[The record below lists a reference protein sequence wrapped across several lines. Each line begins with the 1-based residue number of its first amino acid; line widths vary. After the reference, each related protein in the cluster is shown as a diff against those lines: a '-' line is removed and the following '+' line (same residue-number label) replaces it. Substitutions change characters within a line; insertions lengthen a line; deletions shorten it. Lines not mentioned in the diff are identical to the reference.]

1 MKVGDLF
8 EFPIKYIGFDL
19 NNNSGSRS
27 IDYAAIF
34 QHQKEEFVEKMT
46 RQAVLARYLTSL
58 CWGEE
63 SGIPAWQFPIRPP
76 ETATVDA
83 GGGPAIEKI
92 VCVDCGRDFL
102 TEEMLQSKNMCFLY
116 NQCCGSGMRIRI
128 LGSVPLSNGSGCG
141 SGRPKNIRIRNSGEQ
156 S

>member
-63 SGIPAWQFPIRPP
+63 SGIPAWQFPVRPP

-83 GGGPAIEKI
+83 GGGGPAIEKI

-102 TEEMLQSKNMCFLY
+102 TEEMLQSKNMFFLLKPVLWIRDILI
-116 NQCCGSGMRIRI
+116 RIRI
-128 LGSVPLSNGSGCG
+128 LGSVPLSN
-141 SGRPKNIRIRNSGEQ
+141 
-156 S
+156 

>member
-63 SGIPAWQFPIRPP
+63 SGIPAWQFPVRPP
-76 ETATVDA
+76 ETATVEA

-102 TEEMLQSKNMCFLY
+102 TEEMLQSKNMFSY
-116 NQCCGSGMRIRI
+116 KTSA
-128 LGSVPLSNGSGCG
+128 VDP
-141 SGRPKNIRIRNSGEQ
+141 
-156 S
+156 

>member
-63 SGIPAWQFPIRPP
+63 SGIPAWQFPVRPP

-83 GGGPAIEKI
+83 GGGPAAIEKI
-92 VCVDCGRDFL
+92 ICVDCGRDFL
-102 TEEMLQSKNMCFLY
+102 TEEMLQSKNMFSL
-116 NQCCGSGMRIRI
+116 
-128 LGSVPLSNGSGCG
+128 
-141 SGRPKNIRIRNSGEQ
+141 
-156 S
+156 